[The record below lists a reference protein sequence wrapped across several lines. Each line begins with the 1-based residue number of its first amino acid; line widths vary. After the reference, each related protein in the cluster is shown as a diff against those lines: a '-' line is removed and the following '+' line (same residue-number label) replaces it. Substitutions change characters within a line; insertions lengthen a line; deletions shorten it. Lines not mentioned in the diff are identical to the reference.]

1 MMGMSDQE
9 AREFMTKMR
18 DVLTEMIDEMDANI
32 TG

>member
-1 MMGMSDQE
+1 MMGMSDKE
-9 AREFMTKMR
+9 ALEFMTKMR